1 MIKRVPVAFMLAA
14 VVSFGIFYLM
24 QTLIATGKNALTDDA
39 TSTFVDFVRVKKQA
53 EVEKKDRTP
62 PKPPPPP
69 KQPPK
74 PETPKTVARQTSS
87 SDNSFAIGDVAVDSD
102 ISIDSG
108 FSGAASGEGDYLPI
122 VKVAPVYPRQALRRG
137 LEGYVLVSFTV
148 TKLGT
153 VIDPVVIEASP
164 EGVFDKAALAA
175 VLKFKYK
182 PRVVNGQAIDVAGVK
197 NLIRFELEK

>member
-1 MIKRVPVAFMLAA
+1 MIKRAPFAFILAA

-24 QTLIATGKNALTDDA
+24 QALIATGKNALTDDVS
-39 TSTFVDFVRVKKQA
+39 STFVDFVRVKKDTQ
-53 EVEKKDRTP
+53 VEKKERTP

-69 KQPPK
+69 QQPPK
-74 PETPKTVARQTSS
+74 PDTPKTVAQQTNTGDSG
-87 SDNSFAIGDVAVDSD
+87 FAIGNIAVDSD

-108 FSGAASGEGDYLPI
+108 FSGANSGEGDYLPI
-122 VKVAPVYPRQALRRG
+122 IKVAPVYPRQALRRG

-164 EGVFDKAALAA
+164 ENVFNKAALAA
-175 VLKFKYK
+175 VKKFKYK

-197 NLIRFELEK
+197 NLIRFEIEK